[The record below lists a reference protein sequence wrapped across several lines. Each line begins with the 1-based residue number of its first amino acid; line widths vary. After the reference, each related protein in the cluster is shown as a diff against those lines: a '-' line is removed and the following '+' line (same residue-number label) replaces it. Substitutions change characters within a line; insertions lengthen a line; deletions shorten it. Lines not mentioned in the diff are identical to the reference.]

1 MTEYSLKCHFPK
13 CKLPVVNSALVTRC
27 SHVFCSNHIIPGEG
41 LARRC
46 PACNTILDGSYDL
59 VSANINPP
67 EESKAIIL
75 AGYSPDVIF
84 EIMSK
89 ALQFWEFQ
97 MNMQIMYQKTAADQL
112 RIRLAKKETQWE
124 TMELNIKHYVQAQEK
139 RVNHLK
145 NELSTLTSTL
155 TDIEGQ
161 LNEKDRQLRNL
172 QSRYDS
178 LRHQN
183 VASMITKDTEALNTE
198 PPIFKERSFLMNR
211 EPVPPTPSF
220 VFRPSTPR
228 NTPCSSMSCST
239 PRQRPNTTWQ

>member
-1 MTEYSLKCHFPK
+1 
-13 CKLPVVNSALVTRC
+13 
-27 SHVFCSNHIIPGEG
+27 
-41 LARRC
+41 
-46 PACNTILDGSYDL
+46 
-59 VSANINPP
+59 
-67 EESKAIIL
+67 
-75 AGYSPDVIF
+75 
-84 EIMSK
+84 MSK